1 MNLMGPRVEACIC
14 FVTTSGQPA
23 AIGALADAALTR
35 RLADFSGQSRVTMR
49 FGNDEVRVPA
59 SPIIAS
65 TKERVMAQTEQAA
78 TPGEVAAAYF
88 RAWTAGDIDSVR
100 PLLHPDV
107 DFRGAMGATHG
118 TDETMQGLAGM
129 FAMTR
134 HVEVIRRWTDGP
146 DVITWFELSTGTAG
160 PLPVVNWSHVE
171 DGRITRI
178 RVTFDPRPLLG

>member
-1 MNLMGPRVEACIC
+1 LLALEEQIMAEA
-14 FVTTSGQPA
+14 
-23 AIGALADAALTR
+23 
-35 RLADFSGQSRVTMR
+35 
-49 FGNDEVRVPA
+49 
-59 SPIIAS
+59 
-65 TKERVMAQTEQAA
+65 EQGA

-118 TDETMQGLAGM
+118 SDETLNGLAGM
-129 FAMTR
+129 FGMTR
-134 HVEVIRRWTDGP
+134 HVEVIRRWIDGP
-146 DVITWFELSTGTAG
+146 DVITWFELSTDTAG
-160 PLPVVNWSHVE
+160 PLPVVNWSRVE